1 MFCDACG
8 AKIPP
13 KSRFCPECG
22 HSLEEMDG
30 QTSVTA
36 SSAADVERKLPTME
50 RKGFADLGDYPEL
63 TRHLKKSRKIGK
75 VAAVVMSIAPLIG
88 FVLYAGLTGEMEM
101 EEAMLVGSGVSGI
114 FMIFS
119 ISFAL
124 KEKSRQSSWEGTVI
138 DKKIEK
144 RREKVTEYDET
155 RMVMVAHQIMTIQR
169 EGGSKPE
176 KQDFG
181 GNEPVFNYYKVGD
194 RVRHIPGTFHFEKYN
209 KTGDDE
215 VICVMCG
222 GLYDMQQDTR
232 CSLCRLP
239 LLK

>member
-8 AKIPP
+8 AKIPQG
-13 KSRFCPECG
+13 SRFCPECG
-22 HSLEEMDG
+22 YNLEDMNSQPADAPEKAPKAEPR
-30 QTSVTA
+30 QSVK
-36 SSAADVERKLPTME
+36 ERI
-50 RKGFADLGDYPEL
+50 GFANLKDYPEL
-63 TRHLKKSRKIGK
+63 TRHLKKSKKIGK
-75 VAAVVMSIAPLIG
+75 VAAIIMSVAPFVG
-88 FVLYAGLTGEMEM
+88 FVLYSGITGDMEM
-101 EEAMLVGSGVSGI
+101 EEALMVGAGVSAI

-124 KEKSRQSSWEGTVI
+124 KEKSRQVSWEGTVI

-155 RMVMVAHQIMTIQR
+155 RMVMVEHRIMTIR
-169 EGGSKPE
+169 RDNGGKLE
-176 KQDFG
+176 KADFG
-181 GNEPVFNYYKVGD
+181 GNEPLFNYYKVGD
-194 RVRHIPGTFHFEKYN
+194 RLRHIPGAFHFDKYD

-222 GLYDMQQDTR
+222 GLYDREQDTR
-232 CSLCRLP
+232 CQLCRLP

>member
-8 AKIPP
+8 TKIPLN
-13 KSRFCPECG
+13 SRFCPECG

-30 QTSVTA
+30 QKA
-36 SSAADVERKLPTME
+36 AAAMSAAEVERKQPARE
-50 RKGFADLGDYPEL
+50 RNGFANLRDYPEL

-75 VAAVVMSIAPLIG
+75 VAAVLMSVAPFIG
-88 FVLYAGLTGEMEM
+88 FVLYASLTGEMEM
-101 EEAMLVGSGVSGI
+101 EEAVMVGAGVSGI

-124 KEKSRQSSWEGTVI
+124 KEKSRQVSWEGTVI

-155 RMVMVAHQIMTIQR
+155 RMAMVEHRMITIQKD
-169 EGGSKPE
+169 GGSKPE
-176 KQDFG
+176 KHDFG

-194 RVRHIPGTFHFEKYN
+194 RVRHIPGAFHFEKYD

-222 GLYDMQQDTR
+222 GLYDMEGDTR